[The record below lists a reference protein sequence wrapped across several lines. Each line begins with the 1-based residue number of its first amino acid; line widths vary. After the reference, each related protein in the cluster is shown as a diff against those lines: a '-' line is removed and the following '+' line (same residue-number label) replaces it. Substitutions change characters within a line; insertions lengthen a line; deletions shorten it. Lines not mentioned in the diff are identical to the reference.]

1 MRPDTEAERTLMGVT
16 VRLGAKATEVSPL
29 TPDSSSSPKS
39 RSLASRSITAFSN
52 FGVQYNYNAIAWA
65 KLWIEALYGDP
76 AWAEQLSSSA
86 VFGGTLIGAALRRS
100 PTALRPRP
108 DSRLRLRHAFCPS
121 GMLGMGYM
129 GDAVG
134 RRPAMVATLSVM
146 AAGSLLSGL
155 APWGSDTAVWA
166 LLCASRFLIGIGAGG
181 VYPLSAAKAVEDS
194 GGDTGAKAQAA
205 GWNLFWRNPAVLW
218 VYLFGYILVL
228 GIGAGAEFDMGQQA
242 YNPSWD
248 AAWRIHLAF
257 GALPVL
263 PLIWL
268 AFREKESE
276 EFQRAARRNP
286 LEALKEGGWWRQM
299 ICTGG
304 AWFCYDTAYYG
315 NALLQPKIRNTMF
328 PDDTIEVEALK
339 NMGVGLSGVLF
350 SLLAIWLLPLGTRQL
365 QVGSFLFTAALT
377 VALAAAWMPLGKTP
391 GLQLFLYAMLYG
403 SFWVSKITT
412 YVLPS
417 EVYRV
422 EVRSTLNGMS
432 AACGKLGAILGQ
444 VVFDSILRSAAGKSQ
459 TEQSRAVQRVLYVSV
474 WFSLGGAVLTL
485 IGLKVECC
493 SRASARR
500 LMPIRPMSSRQAQ
513 YEQVQ

>member
-1 MRPDTEAERTLMGVT
+1 
-16 VRLGAKATEVSPL
+16 
-29 TPDSSSSPKS
+29 
-39 RSLASRSITAFSN
+39 
-52 FGVQYNYNAIAWA
+52 
-65 KLWIEALYGDP
+65 
-76 AWAEQLSSSA
+76 
-86 VFGGTLIGAALRRS
+86 
-100 PTALRPRP
+100 
-108 DSRLRLRHAFCPS
+108 
-121 GMLGMGYM
+121 MGYM

-134 RRPAMVATLSVM
+134 RRPAMVVTLSVM

-155 APWGSDTAVWA
+155 APWGSATAVWA
-166 LLCASRFLIGIGAGG
+166 LLCASRFLIGVGAGG

-194 GGDTGAKAQAA
+194 GGDTAAKAQAA

-228 GIGAGAEFDMGQQA
+228 GIGAGAEFDMERQA

-268 AFREKESE
+268 AWREKESE
-276 EFQRAARRNP
+276 EFQRAARRDP
-286 LEALKEGGWWRQM
+286 LEALKQEGGWWRQM
-299 ICTGG
+299 LCTGG

-315 NALLQPKIRNTMF
+315 NALLQPKILNTIF
-328 PDDTIEVEALK
+328 PEDSIEGEALK
-339 NMGVGLSGVLF
+339 NLGVGLSGVLF
-350 SLLAIWLLPLGTRQL
+350 SLVAIWLLPLGTRQL

-377 VALAAAWMPLGKTP
+377 VGLAAAWMPLGQTP

-422 EVRSTLNGMS
+422 EVRSTLNGVS

-459 TEQSRAVQRVLYVSV
+459 TEQSRAVQRVLYASV

-485 IGLKVECC
+485 VGLKVECC

-500 LMPIRPMSSRQAQ
+500 LMPIRPMSSSRAQ
-513 YEQVQ
+513 YEPVQ